1 MNYDKYRTETIE
13 ADHTV
18 LGGLGMKE
26 TTVASVKKV
35 AKKVAGA
42 AVSGTS
48 TALEVSKVVTPVV
61 GHIAAAG
68 AHVAL
73 MTRDGASVSKTETH
87 VVVLKEI
94 QADLTKTRDLCSC
107 DHCFEAVGYAI
118 SQKNKKIDRKLTQIM
133 AHTTSAASPVP
144 MPLGDALKAAQLVH
158 TVKKE
163 RSGERGVL
171 RNRQAGLLHT
181 GARGVR
187 FVELGV
193 PVKFVGGC
201 AVARAIIDELTGH
214 WMRWVYA
221 DNGAD
226 AIAEKLKSR

>member
-1 MNYDKYRTETIE
+1 
-13 ADHTV
+13 
-18 LGGLGMKE
+18 
-26 TTVASVKKV
+26 
-35 AKKVAGA
+35 
-42 AVSGTS
+42 
-48 TALEVSKVVTPVV
+48 
-61 GHIAAAG
+61 
-68 AHVAL
+68 